1 MLPHNPSFNQPIHPN
16 VNLCKCRFSQEQSN
30 EGNISELMDFW
41 QQSLWCANSRFIY
54 QYRHYSPRILHGGG
68 GKSESPR
75 KIPVFAV
82 QLWPLNL
89 NTQWH
94 KKSVAVPFDV
104 QNKETSI
111 LTFQLWKFVSGQS
124 NWLQDCRLSLSH
136 QISVSMANLLLLLLW
151 KKLFAQNLS
160 ALIINPLAALL
171 PGAPCGR

>member
-54 QYRHYSPRILHGGG
+54 QYRHSPRILHSS
-68 GKSESPR
+68 KSESPR

-82 QLWPLNL
+82 QLWPLFL
-89 NTQWH
+89 KDSMAQKEH
-94 KKSVAVPFDV
+94 VVPFDV

-111 LTFQLWKFVSGQS
+111 LTFQLWTGKFVSGQS
-124 NWLQDCRLSLSH
+124 NGCRIAISLS
-136 QISVSMANLLLLLLW
+136 QISVSMANLLLLLW

-160 ALIINPLAALL
+160 ALIINPLALL